1 MKNDTLILGSRL
13 VLGGYVAVHGAQ
25 KLFGAFDG
33 PGLEQAGQ
41 GFEHLGLT
49 PGKPMAA
56 LAGGSELVGGALIA
70 AGAAHPLGPIAV
82 GGAMTVASLV
92 HAPQGPMGQK
102 GGYEQAA
109 TNLAFAG
116 LLAAVGTG
124 RYSLGRHLPKR
135 LATLAFVGAA
145 GLTAASVA
153 KVVRKRRATADI
165 ADAEVQAAEPA
176 VAPEAV
182 TAGA

>member
-1 MKNDTLILGSRL
+1 MNDTLILGSRL
-13 VLGGYVAVHGAQ
+13 VLGGYLAVHGAQ
-25 KLFGAFDG
+25 KLFGAFEG

-56 LAGGSELVGGALIA
+56 LAGGSELVGGALLA
-70 AGAAHPLGPIAV
+70 AGAAHPLGPIAI
-82 GGAMTVASLV
+82 GGSMTVAALV

-109 TNLAFAG
+109 TNLALAG

-124 RYSLGRHLPKR
+124 KYAVGLHLPKS
-135 LATLAFVGAA
+135 LARISLVGAA
-145 GLTAASVA
+145 GLTALSVA
-153 KVVRKRRATADI
+153 KILRKRREPAPVETPVAEIDVVEI
-165 ADAEVQAAEPA
+165 VDADA
-176 VAPEAV
+176 VA
-182 TAGA
+182 AGA